1 MVGVVCQ
8 LLGSASGL
16 SGQDISW
23 KATDARTRRVLI
35 KGGDSH
41 IHGPVSP
48 LNRVKTSVNT
58 PNNFKE
64 RNKCLQL

>member
-23 KATDARTRRVLI
+23 KGTDARIRRVLI
-35 KGGDSH
+35 NGGDSH

-48 LNRVKTSVNT
+48 
-58 PNNFKE
+58 
-64 RNKCLQL
+64 